1 MPKTT
6 TPQKIIR
13 VLKRMGFV
21 LKRTRGSHYIFQ
33 HPTTKRRIIVPLHTK
48 DLPKGTL
55 HSIVKSAGISK
66 EDF

>member
-1 MPKTT
+1 MPKTA

-13 VLKRMGFV
+13 ILKRGGFV

-33 HPTTKRRIIVPLHTK
+33 HPVTKKRIIVPLHTK

-55 HSIVKSAGISK
+55 YSIIKSAGLSEK
-66 EDF
+66 DL